1 MDYTVYKLIHY
12 VGIFLLMLSLG
23 SLFTKYNKC
32 AVIGHGVALL
42 MILVAGFGMHAK
54 HKDKYVSMFE
64 TGFPTWM
71 IFKLVIWV
79 LFGAMIVLIK
89 RGVLKGQAAW
99 GVALLLGVTAAYF
112 ALRLSGA
119 II

>member
-12 VGIFLLMLSLG
+12 VGIFLLMVSLG
-23 SLFTKYNKC
+23 SLFTKYNKS

-42 MILVAGFGMHAK
+42 LILVAGFGMQAR

-71 IFKLVIWV
+71 ILKLVIWL
-79 LFGAMIVLIK
+79 LFGAMIVLAK
-89 RGVLKGQAAW
+89 RGVLKGPAAW
-99 GVALLLGVTAAYF
+99 GVIIALGATSAYF
-112 ALRLSGA
+112 AMRLSG
-119 II
+119 IIS